1 MLAKAKSERA
11 TAAAE
16 AAALKAE
23 AEAMLVAAK
32 DAARRANLRAAAR
45 LEDDA
50 AMGARDAAA
59 RDAETAALRR
69 THEARMATLRREHE
83 AEEAAA
89 AAAVAAASA
98 RAVAARNEAAALEAV
113 RREHEATSK
122 VLKAGLDNDAA
133 AAERS
138 VRVGLAELGSGS
150 RAAALI
156 NAAAPPA
163 RGDALKKVEPAA
175 AAVAEG
181 GSFFSIEAAH
191 AEHSRLKQ
199 VRAFLR
205 AQARMIKSRQAQ
217 LHADQQ
223 AWKRSMRALTTAA
236 HGGPEHERMH
246 AIMRKLRHTLE
257 RQASTLN
264 DDTEHLQSCFLWMRQ
279 LEAAAKAHVANAA
292 ATGKSGSGAADE
304 LDDDDLD
311 EADALL
317 RGGALVDLEGEAEM
331 ASYGFAMPPS
341 HLATGAHPAAS
352 AFAAAPLAIA
362 HQQHRSR
369 SPRQRSSARDLP
381 RHASFETVRGVA
393 AAQENLRAAQAAAA
407 AASSRHPRSARHGAA
422 DPYMAKEHEM
432 GALLEAH
439 GRWLHSLAR
448 EVQPPPPGMPSHAW

>member
-1 MLAKAKSERA
+1 
-11 TAAAE
+11 
-16 AAALKAE
+16 
-23 AEAMLVAAK
+23 VAAK
-32 DAARRANLRAAAR
+32 DAERRANLRAAAR

-69 THEARMATLRREHE
+69 THEARMATLRREQE

-98 RAVAARNEAAALEAV
+98 RAAAARNEAAALEAV

-122 VLKAGLDNDAA
+122 ALKTGLENDAA

-163 RGDALKKVEPAA
+163 RGDAFKKGEPAA
-175 AAVAEG
+175 PALAEG
-181 GSFFSIEAAH
+181 GSFFSLEAAH

-292 ATGKSGSGAADE
+292 AAGKPGSGAADE

-317 RGGALVDLEGEAEM
+317 RGGALADLEGEAEM

-362 HQQHRSR
+362 HQQQQQQHRYR

-407 AASSRHPRSARHGAA
+407 AASSRHPRSARHHGTA